1 MPCILKK
8 IHLFEYVEKNFSFTY
23 VLIHNKIQV
32 DMPRQ
37 KKNKMDIHL
46 NFNVRGIPQSETLAI
61 NELSD
66 KLKQEGIKVYKLGLG
81 QSPFPVPKPIVEELK
96 VNAHQKDYLP
106 VKGLMALRDAVANYH
121 NRNHCE

>member
-1 MPCILKK
+1 MPFILKK

-46 NFNVRGIPQSETLAI
+46 NFNVRGIPQSAILAI

-81 QSPFPVPKPIVEELK
+81 QSPFPVPKPI
-96 VNAHQKDYLP
+96 N
-106 VKGLMALRDAVANYH
+106 
-121 NRNHCE
+121 